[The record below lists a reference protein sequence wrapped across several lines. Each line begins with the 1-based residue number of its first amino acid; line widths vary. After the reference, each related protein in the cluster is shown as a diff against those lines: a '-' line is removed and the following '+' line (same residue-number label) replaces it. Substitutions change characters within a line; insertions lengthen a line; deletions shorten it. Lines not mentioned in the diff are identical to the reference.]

1 MDKLRAIQ
9 YFVASAQ
16 TGSFSAASRLFD
28 VSIPAVAKLVNALEK
43 ELGIPLFARRA
54 RGLELTGEGAR
65 YLQTCEDM
73 LATLAEAE
81 ASILPGNSKLKGQLT
96 IGTPPQIAKY
106 CLWPALAEFHQRHPD
121 LHIDIQPVST
131 VSEPVHSPV
140 DVYVLMGWMEYPEF
154 VSRQIGSIRMLICA
168 SPGYWATHGK
178 PVHPRELAAHNCLL
192 FRNPVGT
199 VLDLWEFKQGARTE
213 TVTVNGWLSSSYRD
227 ILLEGI
233 LRGDGVARM
242 SDTMLGDHLRSGRL
256 VRVLED
262 WSIDNNP
269 PIQVM
274 YKPEQRRSPKV
285 RAFVD
290 FVTQVFAQLDADAGH
305 GPVTARGLRDKP
317 YWYDRIRRKASTA
330 RKG

>member
-1 MDKLRAIQ
+1 
-9 YFVASAQ
+9 
-16 TGSFSAASRLFD
+16 
-28 VSIPAVAKLVNALEK
+28 
-43 ELGIPLFARRA
+43 
-54 RGLELTGEGAR
+54 
-65 YLQTCEDM
+65 M

-81 ASILPGNSKLKGQLT
+81 SSITPGNTKIKGQLT

-106 CLWPALAEFHQRHPD
+106 CLWPALIEFHQRYPD

-131 VSEPVHSPV
+131 VHDPVHSPV
-140 DVYVLMGWMEYPEF
+140 DVYVLMGWLQYPEF

-168 SPGYWATHGK
+168 SPGYWAAHGK
-178 PVHPRELAAHNCLL
+178 PSHPRELAAHNCLL

-199 VLDLWEFKQGARTE
+199 VLDLWEFKQGTQSEA
-213 TVTVNGWLSSSYRD
+213 VTVNGWLSSSYRD
-227 ILLEGI
+227 ILLEAI

-262 WSIDNNP
+262 WSIQNNP

-305 GPVTARGLRDKP
+305 SPAGRGLHDKP
-317 YWYDRIRRKASTA
+317 YWYDRLRRKASTA
-330 RKG
+330 RKS